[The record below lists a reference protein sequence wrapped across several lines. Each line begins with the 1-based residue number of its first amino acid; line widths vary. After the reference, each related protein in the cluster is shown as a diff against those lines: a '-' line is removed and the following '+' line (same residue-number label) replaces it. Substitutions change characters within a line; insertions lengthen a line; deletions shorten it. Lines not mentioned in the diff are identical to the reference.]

1 MGPCAPSHGDFGL
14 CVLIVAMQSEFMAV
28 WRMAERNTGTVH
40 KTIQHYSAKS
50 GVTGVLGAEE
60 AFDEA
65 GMQMALFC
73 AEWR

>member
-1 MGPCAPSHGDFGL
+1 
-14 CVLIVAMQSEFMAV
+14 MAV

>member
-1 MGPCAPSHGDFGL
+1 
-14 CVLIVAMQSEFMAV
+14 MQSEFMAV